1 MANMEVI
8 LLERVESLGAMGET
22 VRVKPGYARNYLLP
36 QKKALRAT
44 NENKAFYEA
53 QRAELE
59 KANAAKRGEAEKLA
73 AKLKDFKA
81 VVVRNAAEGG
91 QLYGSV
97 TTRDIAEAVTAQAKL
112 EVHRTMVMLNAG
124 LKTIGLF
131 PVTLMLHPE
140 VKVDVIVNIA
150 RTEEEAKTQ
159 AKTGKAL
166 IAEDDRAV
174 EAREKAEAAAAKA
187 KAAMMDEEGQAVEK
201 GKADDAEAEAADLA
215 ARGEKSEARK
225 AKKAKKAPAEGEAA
239 EAEDAEGNSEE

>member
-59 KANAAKRGEAEKLA
+59 KANAAKRAEAEKLA

-91 QLYGSV
+91 HLYGSV

-150 RTEEEAKTQ
+150 RTEEEAKIQ

-187 KAAMMDEEGQAVEK
+187 KAAMMDEEAQAIEQ
-201 GKADDAEAEAADLA
+201 GKAADADADAAELA

-225 AKKAKKAPAEGEAA
+225 AKKAKKAEGAEG
-239 EAEDAEGNSEE
+239 EAEDAEGDSEE

>member
-1 MANMEVI
+1 MSQMEVI

-59 KANAAKRGEAEKLA
+59 KANAAKRAEAEKLA
-73 AKLKDFKA
+73 AKLKDFKV

-91 QLYGSV
+91 HLYGSV
-97 TTRDIAEAVTAQAKL
+97 TTRDISDAVTAQAKI
-112 EVHRTMVMLNAG
+112 EIHRTMVMLNAG

-150 RTEEEAKTQ
+150 RTEEEAKIQ

-166 IAEDDRAV
+166 IAEDDRVV

-187 KAAMMDEEGQAVEK
+187 KAAALDDEAQAIEA
-201 GKADDAEAEAADLA
+201 GKAADAESDAADLA

-225 AKKAKKAPAEGEAA
+225 AKKATKKAETAEGEAE
-239 EAEDAEGNSEE
+239 EAEDDSEE